1 MNVAEDAVPIRFTPP
16 APRFSS
22 PLYRYDIPKVVH
34 IFLHKTELLVT
45 ITGMATLIGLD
56 AKPAPASC
64 VKGEACQPYNQ
75 SGS

>member
-1 MNVAEDAVPIRFTPP
+1 MIVAEDAVPIRLTPP

-22 PLYRYDIPKVVH
+22 PLYRYDIPKVAD
-34 IFLHKTELLVT
+34 ILLHKTEISVT
-45 ITGMATLIGLD
+45 VTGMTTLIGLD
-56 AKPAPASC
+56 AKPALASC